1 MCTQNA
7 KTGQTSPHGRHVG
20 FHNERITGP
29 SFQAHFSGPVLGPSS
44 DPGHYNSFTPGG
56 VACVNVQ
63 TSNISAGG
71 MGTTDFTNKMESKS
85 QRTENSEDSRNV
97 TVLQEYQEEEEEE
110 KVPGWLF
117 DESQATSFTDWS
129 ITNELRFTSETVV
142 RRVYALARLMHDTLT
157 NTGVCYWTS
166 GGTTLGCI
174 RHQGLIPWD
183 DDVDLCIYQ
192 KDEGKLKEV
201 KRLLNEKGYDLVEA
215 PSFGYRTFHKSDS
228 ERLPSEFQNYRY
240 PFCDI
245 FVMKRTY
252 TKCFI
257 ANRCGRTLWPNEFY
271 YNKDIENMEQK
282 PFGAFFLNCPANA
295 EDYLCRTYGEK
306 WRTEGATQFYLH
318 VTGAN
323 AKSVKFK
330 LEKVHYQPAIPF
342 N

>member
-1 MCTQNA
+1 MSLTDFLKVNKFLVCAPKTPKLA
-7 KTGQTSPHGRHVG
+7 KRPLTAAMLDFTTNELLVPASKRTSVDQ
-20 FHNERITGP
+20 
-29 SFQAHFSGPVLGPSS
+29 SWVLG
-44 DPGHYNSFTPGG
+44 
-56 VACVNVQ
+56 
-63 TSNISAGG
+63 
-71 MGTTDFTNKMESKS
+71 NKMESKS

-110 KVPGWLF
+110 KVPSWLF

-174 RHQGLIPWD
+174 RHRGLIPWD

-271 YNKDIENMEQK
+271 YNKDIENMELK

-306 WRTEGATQFYLH
+306 WRSEGATQFYLH